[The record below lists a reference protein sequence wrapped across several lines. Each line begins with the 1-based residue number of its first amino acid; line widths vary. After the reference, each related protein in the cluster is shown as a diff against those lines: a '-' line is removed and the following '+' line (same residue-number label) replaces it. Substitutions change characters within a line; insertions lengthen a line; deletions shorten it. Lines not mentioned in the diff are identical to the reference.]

1 MLYYHNL
8 MYNSDFLELKSYIHF
23 SYFDLETNTMT
34 QFFIDKDNKIPLYL
48 QLKDQIKYF
57 ISTGSMTAKE
67 QLPPVKVLAKTLG
80 INFLTVRKAYQEL
93 ENEGLAEIKHG
104 EGTFISLSNLRKNEV
119 VNGKLRIEPLDLAY
133 KFAIEFRRLV
143 DEYTRQ
149 GFELEET
156 KEITQ
161 KVFSEILR
169 DNSIPTI
176 IFTECNEFQIKEISM
191 LLEKELQIE
200 VKPMLVGD
208 LERKLAI
215 LVQEGKEIN
224 VITTGFHVNEVR
236 NSVGNLPV
244 QIDVLITNLNPETR
258 RELQN
263 VGETAKFG
271 FICRDQESAVLY
283 KDLLKAELGFNHL
296 NLESCT
302 ILETNKVRQILEIA
316 DVILT
321 SPPVFEEVRKIA
333 HVNKLVL
340 NLFERVDPMSLKVT
354 KDRILGKSLN
364 PQY

>member
-1 MLYYHNL
+1 
-8 MYNSDFLELKSYIHF
+8 
-23 SYFDLETNTMT
+23 MT
-34 QFFIDKDNKIPLYL
+34 QFFIDKENKIPLYL

-104 EGTFISLSNLRKNEV
+104 EGTFISLSNLRK
-119 VNGKLRIEPLDLAY
+119 IENDNSNQNKEPFDFPQ
-133 KFAIEFRRLV
+133 KFAIEFRSLV
-143 DEYTRQ
+143 DEFARQ
-149 GFELEET
+149 GLELDEA
-156 KEITQ
+156 KQLTQ
-161 KVFSEILR
+161 KVFAEILR
-169 DNSIPTI
+169 DNSLPTI
-176 IFTECNEFQIKEISM
+176 IFAECNQFQIKEISL

-200 VKPMLVGD
+200 VKPMLVSD
-208 LERKLAI
+208 LASKLPI

-236 NSVGNLPV
+236 NSVGQLPV

-263 VGETAKFG
+263 VGETANFG

-283 KDLLKAELGFNHL
+283 KDLLKAELGFNQI
-296 NLESCT
+296 NLTSCT
-302 ILETNKVRQILEIA
+302 ILETEKVQQILAKA

-321 SPPVFEEVRKIA
+321 SPPVFEEVKKIA
-333 HVNKLVL
+333 GITKPVF

-354 KDRILGKSLN
+354 KDRILGKSLTAK
-364 PQY
+364 Y

>member
-1 MLYYHNL
+1 
-8 MYNSDFLELKSYIHF
+8 
-23 SYFDLETNTMT
+23 MT

-48 QLKDQIKYF
+48 QLKDQIKYY
-57 ISTGSMTAKE
+57 ISTGSMAAKE
-67 QLPPVKVLAKTLG
+67 QLPPVKVLAKQLG

-104 EGTFISLSNLRKNEV
+104 EGTFISLSNLRKNV
-119 VNGKLRIEPLDLAY
+119 ALNRLTDPLDFGNR
-133 KFAIEFRRLV
+133 FAKEFRNLV
-143 DEYTRQ
+143 EEYSRQ
-149 GFELEET
+149 GFELDEA

-161 KVFSEILR
+161 KVFGEILR
-169 DNSIPTI
+169 DNSLPTI
-176 IFTECNEFQIKEISM
+176 IFTECNEFQIKEISK

-200 VKPMLVGD
+200 VKPMLIGD
-208 LERKLAI
+208 LKPKLAI

-236 NSVGNLPV
+236 NSVGSLPV

-263 VGETAKFG
+263 VGETARFG

-302 ILETNKVRQILEIA
+302 ILEIDKVHRILETA

-321 SPPVFEEVRKIA
+321 SPPVFEEVRKLA
-333 HVNKLVL
+333 LSNKLVL

-354 KDRILGKSLN
+354 KDRILNKTVFT
-364 PQY
+364 